1 MSEKTMRVQDYPLAT
16 RCPEH
21 ILTPTGK
28 PLTDITL
35 EKVLSGEVGPQD
47 VRISRQTLEYQ
58 AQIAEQMQRHAVAR
72 NFRRAAELIAIPDE
86 RILAIYNALRRS
98 APRRRSCWRS
108 PTSWSTPGMRQ

>member
-1 MSEKTMRVQDYPLAT
+1 MWDYPLAT

-58 AQIAEQMQRHAVAR
+58 AQITEQMQRHAVAR
-72 NFRRAAELIAIPDE
+72 NFHAARPALIAILTGTFWLSIT
-86 RILAIYNALRRS
+86 RCARS

>member
-47 VRISRQTLEYQ
+47 VRISRQTLGT
-58 AQIAEQMQRHAVAR
+58 
-72 NFRRAAELIAIPDE
+72 
-86 RILAIYNALRRS
+86 
-98 APRRRSCWRS
+98 RRRLPSRCSAMRWRAIS
-108 PTSWSTPGMRQ
+108 PRGGAYRHS

>member
-58 AQIAEQMQRHAVAR
+58 AQIAEQM
-72 NFRRAAELIAIPDE
+72 
-86 RILAIYNALRRS
+86 
-98 APRRRSCWRS
+98 
-108 PTSWSTPGMRQ
+108 PGMDGLQDRKSTRLNSSHSAKSRMPSSA

>member
-58 AQIAEQMQRHAVAR
+58 AQIAEQMQRMRWRAISAAR
-72 NFRRAAELIAIPDE
+72 RSLSPFLTSAFWLSITRCA
-86 RILAIYNALRRS
+86 RS
-98 APRRRSCWRS
+98 APRRRSYWRS

>member
-1 MSEKTMRVQDYPLAT
+1 MSRKPCACRDYPLAT

-47 VRISRQTLEYQ
+47 VRISP
-58 AQIAEQMQRHAVAR
+58 
-72 NFRRAAELIAIPDE
+72 PD
-86 RILAIYNALRRS
+86 
-98 APRRRSCWRS
+98 P
-108 PTSWSTPGMRQ
+108 

>member
-72 NFRRAAELIAIPDE
+72 HFRARGAAGDRRRAGAH
-86 RILAIYNALRRS
+86 LACDSECRLCPGVGGSVS
-98 APRRRSCWRS
+98 AAA
-108 PTSWSTPGMRQ
+108 

>member
-47 VRISRQTLEYQ
+47 VRISRQTL
-58 AQIAEQMQRHAVAR
+58 
-72 NFRRAAELIAIPDE
+72 
-86 RILAIYNALRRS
+86 
-98 APRRRSCWRS
+98 
-108 PTSWSTPGMRQ
+108 

>member
-86 RILAIYNALRRS
+86 RRRAGAHLACDSECRLCPGVGGSVS
-98 APRRRSCWRS
+98 AAA
-108 PTSWSTPGMRQ
+108 

>member
-47 VRISRQTLEYQ
+47 VRISCQTLEYQ

-86 RILAIYNALRRS
+86 RIL
-98 APRRRSCWRS
+98 
-108 PTSWSTPGMRQ
+108 